1 MPVHERTSQTSRLS
15 ELQLLAPRLLAIT
28 AIFILL
34 MLWLESAMAAER
46 FVAPDEKGAVDAGP
60 GSAEAPYKTIAHAM
74 SQLQP
79 GDKLTIAA
87 GTYREPIII
96 QPRTW
101 PSGDT
106 GDVTVIEGKGKVV
119 IKGSEVIKD
128 WRELGNGLYFTTI
141 GTEPQQVF
149 VDGQQMIQI
158 GGTIFGGFPEKKDHQ
173 LHALHKSQKGIW
185 PGRREGNQDNMPVD
199 SFYYDKAAQTLYLK
213 LKGNGIKEK
222 TVEVSTRP
230 QLLVGNDLRH
240 VTIKNINF
248 EHSNTSTKTRAAAV
262 TITGQHITL
271 ENINVSRA
279 DSTGIDLWG
288 DDITLKNS
296 SANDCGQIG
305 LKARGK
311 RIQLIDNETSRNN
324 TRGFNKWWEA
334 GGAKFVGL
342 GGLQDSV
349 VSGHRAYSNHGDG
362 IWFDW
367 KNRNNTLK
375 NGNFSYNQG
384 FGIQYEA
391 SDRGTIVNNIV
402 IGNEQ
407 RGIYL
412 PHTSHTVVA
421 FNLIAGNHMQGI
433 AIVDENRRDKDKEF
447 DFSARGNKVFG
458 NVLAWNGSSLVLPT
472 EIADNQSDGNI
483 YIGNPTQTN
492 PGLGWVRMFS
502 EPLDR
507 WSGRTQ
513 QDKNSLRWE
522 GEMDEGLKKSIADR
536 NYNPDLNWY
545 QSIRN
550 KLKPVQ
556 INPEWLKL
564 VPGITDTRPGPN
576 L

>member
-1 MPVHERTSQTSRLS
+1 MQTLKLLVISACVLLQTLASPVL
-15 ELQLLAPRLLAIT
+15 
-28 AIFILL
+28 
-34 MLWLESAMAAER
+34 AAER
-46 FVAPDEKGAVDAGP
+46 FVAPDEKSATDSGP
-60 GSAEAPYKTIAHAM
+60 GTAEAPYKTIAYAM

-101 PSGDT
+101 PNGDNPAM
-106 GDVTVIEGKGKVV
+106 TVIEGKGKVV
-119 IKGSEVIKD
+119 IKGSDVIKD
-128 WRELGNGLYFTTI
+128 WRELGNGRYFKTI
-141 GTEPQQVF
+141 PVEPQQVF
-149 VDGQQMIQI
+149 VDNQPLTQI
-158 GGTIFGGFPEKKDHQ
+158 GGTIFGGFPEKQDHPLQ
-173 LHALHKSQKGIW
+173 ALHKSQKGIW
-185 PGRREGNQDNMPVD
+185 PGRRAGNQENMPPD
-199 SFYYDKAAQTLYLK
+199 SFYYDKPSQTLYLQ
-213 LKGNGIKEK
+213 LKSNGLKER

-230 QLLVGNDLRH
+230 QLLVGNDLRYIT
-240 VTIKNINF
+240 VKNLHF
-248 EHSNTSTKTRAAAV
+248 QHSNTSTNIRAAAV
-262 TITGQHITL
+262 TMSGQFITL
-271 ENINVSRA
+271 ENIHVYRA
-279 DSTGIDLWG
+279 DSVGIDIWG
-288 DDITLKNS
+288 DDITLRSS
-296 SANDCGQIG
+296 SAIECGQIG

-311 RIQLIDNETSRNN
+311 RISLVDNETSRNN

-349 VSGHRAYSNHGDG
+349 VSGHKSFANAGDG

-367 KNRNNTLK
+367 KNRNNILQ

-402 IGNEQ
+402 LGNEQ

-421 FNLIAGNHMQGI
+421 HNLVAGNLMHGI
-433 AIVDENRRDKDKEF
+433 AIVDENRRDKDNDF

-458 NVLAWNGSSLVLPT
+458 NVLAWNGGSLVLPT
-472 EIADNQSDGNI
+472 EIADNVSDGNV
-483 YIGNPTQTN
+483 YIGDAKQTN
-492 PGLGWVRMFS
+492 PGLGWVRMFT

-522 GEMDEGLKKSIADR
+522 GNMDEGLSKTIAER

-545 QSIRN
+545 QAIRN
-550 KLKPVQ
+550 KLKPLPV
-556 INPEWLKL
+556 NPEWIKL
-564 VPGITDTRPGPN
+564 VPQVTDQRPGPN
-576 L
+576 V

>member
-1 MPVHERTSQTSRLS
+1 MPAPRRTSPNLRFS
-15 ELQLLAPRLLAIT
+15 ELLLLAPRLVAMI
-28 AIFILL
+28 AIFTVLT
-34 MLWLESAMAAER
+34 MWLDSATAAER
-46 FVAPDEKGAVDAGP
+46 FVAPNEKGAVDSGP
-60 GSAEAPYKTIAHAM
+60 GNAEAPYKTIAHAM

-87 GTYREPIII
+87 GTYRESIII

-101 PSGDT
+101 PSGDNPA
-106 GDVTVIEGKGKVV
+106 VTVIEGKGKVV
-119 IKGSEVIKD
+119 IKGSDEVKD

-149 VDGQQMIQI
+149 VDGQQMIQV

-185 PGRREGNQDNMPVD
+185 PGRRDGNQDNMPPD
-199 SFYYDKAAQTLYLK
+199 SFYYDKGAQTLYLK
-213 LKGNGIKEK
+213 LKNNGIKDK
-222 TVEVSTRP
+222 LVEVSARP

-240 VTIKNINF
+240 VTVRNINF
-248 EHSNTSTKTRAAAV
+248 EHSNTSTNTRAAAV
-262 TITGQHITL
+262 TMMGNFITL
-271 ENINVSRA
+271 ENIHVSRA
-279 DSTGIDLWG
+279 DSVGMDVWG
-288 DDITLKNS
+288 DDITIKNS

-311 RIQLIDNETSRNN
+311 RIRLIDNETSRNN

-342 GGLQDSV
+342 GGLQDSY
-349 VSGHRAYSNHGDG
+349 VSGHRAFSNHGDG

-367 KNRNNTLK
+367 KNRNNTLI
-375 NGNFSYNQG
+375 NGNFSYNRG

-391 SDRGTIVNNIV
+391 SDRGVIVNNIA

-412 PHTSHTVVA
+412 PHTSHSVVA
-421 FNLIAGNHMQGI
+421 FNLVAGNHLQGI

-472 EIADNQSDGNI
+472 DIADNQSDANI
-483 YIGNPTQTN
+483 YIGTPTQTN
-492 PGLGWVRMFS
+492 PGLGWVRMFT
-502 EPLDR
+502 EPLER

-513 QDKNSLRWE
+513 QDKNSLRWD
-522 GEMDEGLKKSIADR
+522 GPMDEGLKKSIAER
-536 NYNPDLNWY
+536 NHNPDLNWY
-545 QSIRN
+545 QAVRS
-550 KLKPVQ
+550 KLKPMP
-556 INPEWLKL
+556 INPDWMKL